1 MELNSSRYDDSSVPY
16 IGTRQYALNKH
27 VAKWLVGDH
36 NRTQYITIL
45 GFLLGRKKKV
55 AHACL
60 EGWSGIWVTGIVGIQ
75 VFWNMTQLIILF
87 YFIYDISEELVD
99 PYAVI

>member
-45 GFLLGRKKKV
+45 GFLLGRKK
-55 AHACL
+55 
-60 EGWSGIWVTGIVGIQ
+60 SGTCVLGRVKWYMSDRNCGHSGLLKYDAVNY
-75 VFWNMTQLIILF
+75 FILF
-87 YFIYDISEELVD
+87 YLRYFGG
-99 PYAVI
+99 AC